1 MNKEAMKQQILEAVS
16 KRLENGFHVSIQ
28 RVYKANHELDGLVI
42 MAEDENTAPTI
53 YLEPFYEALANG
65 VSTDDVCSR
74 LLHEIYLARLQ
85 THHFDTGFLLD
96 FHYVKDRLYVQLIN
110 RHLNQNLLQN
120 VPHTLFLDDFAIVI
134 RCRVDTSEDCNASFL
149 IHNRLLKMWQTD
161 HETALSLALHN
172 TRKLLGVELIP
183 MEELIRELAPEAL
196 TEPVAQNPLWIMT
209 AKDKS
214 FGAVTVLFDDVLK
227 DFAEKHGSFYVIFSS
242 IHEVL
247 LIPSPDSSDIDT
259 FTRHNRNVNAAS
271 LEKDEILGT
280 RAYFYEKDKGFVL

>member
-1 MNKEAMKQQILEAVS
+1 
-16 KRLENGFHVSIQ
+16 
-28 RVYKANHELDGLVI
+28 
-42 MAEDENTAPTI
+42 
-53 YLEPFYEALANG
+53 
-65 VSTDDVCSR
+65 
-74 LLHEIYLARLQ
+74 
-85 THHFDTGFLLD
+85 
-96 FHYVKDRLYVQLIN
+96 
-110 RHLNQNLLQN
+110 
-120 VPHTLFLDDFAIVI
+120 
-134 RCRVDTSEDCNASFL
+134 
-149 IHNRLLKMWQTD
+149 MWQTD

-196 TEPVAQNPLWIMT
+196 TEPVAQNPMWIMT